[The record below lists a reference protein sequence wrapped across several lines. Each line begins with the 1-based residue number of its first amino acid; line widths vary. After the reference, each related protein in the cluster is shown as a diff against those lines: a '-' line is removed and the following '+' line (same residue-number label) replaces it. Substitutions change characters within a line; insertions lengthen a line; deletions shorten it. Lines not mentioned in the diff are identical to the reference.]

1 MTLNLV
7 SVKPGLTQ
15 FPLTENY
22 ARRLMDT
29 KFMGFDE
36 RDLLRT
42 RLLGELRHTELSLQE
57 LREAGEV
64 FYQNSD
70 DIGLYGLSPS
80 ELKEKE
86 CKIVGRTAVECKI
99 DGQCRFISER
109 LPAVLR
115 SNYTEFD
122 KLSIID
128 LFLGSGNLLYHIT
141 SRLNARIAIG
151 FEADPEV
158 FRRTQHNF
166 NRIGFQANIFE
177 RTYQPQDLMT
187 IPHDHI
193 AIVILDPPWGRG
205 FTFTNGLDL
214 AQTDPPVLQV
224 AESCSL
230 ALDKVAGLILIILCK
245 EVTHENSVKEILA
258 RFHYVDRSTTTDWRR
273 GSNTSFL
280 ICRR

>member
-1 MTLNLV
+1 
-7 SVKPGLTQ
+7 
-15 FPLTENY
+15 
-22 ARRLMDT
+22 
-29 KFMGFDE
+29 MGFDE
-36 RDLLRT
+36 RDHLRA
-42 RLLGELRHTELSLQE
+42 RLLGERRHKELSLQE

-64 FYQNSD
+64 FYQNPD
-70 DIGLYGLSPS
+70 DIGLYGLSPY
-80 ELKEKE
+80 ELTEKE

-109 LPAVLR
+109 LPAVL
-115 SNYTEFD
+115 SKHYTEFD
-122 KLSIID
+122 KLSVID

-141 SRLNARIAIG
+141 SRLNAQNALG

-158 FRRTQHNF
+158 FRLTQHNF

-177 RTYQPQDLMT
+177 RTYQPQDLME

-193 AIVILDPPWGRG
+193 AIVILDPPWGHG
-205 FTFTNGLDL
+205 FTFQNGLNL

-224 AESCSL
+224 AEACSL
-230 ALDKVAGLILIILCK
+230 ALDKVAGIILIIPCN

-258 RFHYVDRSTTTDWRR
+258 RFHYMDRSTSTNWRR
-273 GSNTSFL
+273 GSNMSFL